1 MSEEL
6 VEQDEA
12 QSLVDPGDKVS
23 ASMAYKKNLGNYQ
36 SLDVYAN
43 ASITVRPDET
53 ESDTFRRAWRIVE
66 KQLED
71 KLEEVDYE
79 LTKKKK

>member
-1 MSEEL
+1 MSEDVL
-6 VEQDEA
+6 VESNSQ
-12 QSLVDPGDKVS
+12 VDPGDKVA
-23 ASMAYKKNLGNYQ
+23 ASMSYKKNLGNYQ
-36 SLDVYAN
+36 SLDVYAS
-43 ASITVRPDET
+43 ASLTVRPDET
-53 ESDTFRRAWRIVE
+53 DEDAFRRAWSIVE